1 MSTSMLKIKSLLGRN
16 YDPLNLI
23 EISRENLKANYKYLS
38 EVNPNIK
45 ISPVLKSNAYG
56 HGISLTGKE
65 FDKLGAPFICVD
77 SLYEAYELLK
87 INVKTQILVMG
98 FVSPKSLNTKKLPF
112 SYAVYNKE
120 LITAISK
127 YQPHA
132 KIHIFVDTGMHRE
145 GVRIED
151 LPKFLN
157 YIQEKTNLEI
167 EGLMSHFAMG
177 DDIKNEDTR
186 KQVETFTKARQILKE
201 QNINPKWIHI
211 ANSAGLLNSREYKNK
226 LGNMARVGKASY
238 GIDPRKVNRDL
249 KLLVKLKTKIAQV
262 KNLKKGEKVGYDF
275 SFIAKKDMK
284 IAIIPIGYFEGVD
297 RRLSNKGYVLIGNKY
312 CKIIGRVS
320 MNITI
325 IDVSKIKNAKV
336 GKEVIVFSNNP
347 TAKNSIQNSA
357 KICNTIPYELL
368 VHLSSS
374 TKRVLV

>member
-1 MSTSMLKIKSLLGRN
+1 MINIKSLLGRN

-38 EVNPNIK
+38 SINSYIK

-56 HGISLTGKE
+56 HGISIVGKI
-65 FDKLGAPFICVD
+65 FDSFNPPFICVD
-77 SLYEAYELLK
+77 SLYEAYELIK
-87 INVKTQILVMG
+87 INVKTQILIMG
-98 FVSPKSLNTKKLPF
+98 FISPKSLNTKLLPF

-120 LITAISK
+120 LVDAISK
-127 YQPHA
+127 YQPNS

-145 GVRIED
+145 GVILED

-157 YIQEKTNLEI
+157 HIGNTNLEI

-186 KQVETFTKARQILKE
+186 NQVETFANAKQILKSH
-201 QNINPKWIHI
+201 NINPKWIHI
-211 ANSAGLLNSREYKNK
+211 ANSAGLLNSKEYKNK
-226 LGNMARVGKASY
+226 LGNMARVGKSSY
-238 GIDPRKVNRDL
+238 GIDPRKINKDL
-249 KLLVKLKTKIAQV
+249 KPALLLKTQIAQV
-262 KNLKKGEKVGYDF
+262 KNLKKGEKAGYDF
-275 SFIAKKDMK
+275 SYIAQKNMK

-336 GKEVIVFSNNP
+336 GQAVIIYSNNP
-347 TAKNSIQNSA
+347 AAKNSIQNSA

-368 VHLSSS
+368 VHIGS
-374 TKRVLV
+374 TTRRVLV